1 MKYLAGLGGIFCA
14 CSSVAFAEV
23 DSEIPLGIEAVTGLR
38 TDYVHRGF
46 QLAESALDF
55 QLEAEIILS
64 NSNSLSLGFAHLS
77 ESGEDFNE
85 TWSYLEFSHSFNK
98 NLTSGA
104 SFTYRDRNE
113 SILQG
118 GFDLGLFTS
127 YSINDVWR
135 WRNELNF
142 DLGVDGVYLN
152 TELEWSQIISN
163 KSFVTIKAGLS
174 WVSEY
179 LERDGLNDFHTRLT
193 YTYALSDQVSFTPF
207 IGSSIQIGDK
217 DADDIL
223 YGGLWFEVI
232 F

>member
-1 MKYLAGLGGIFCA
+1 
-14 CSSVAFAEV
+14 
-23 DSEIPLGIEAVTGLR
+23 
-38 TDYVHRGF
+38 
-46 QLAESALDF
+46 
-55 QLEAEIILS
+55 
-64 NSNSLSLGFAHLS
+64 
-77 ESGEDFNE
+77 
-85 TWSYLEFSHSFNK
+85 
-98 NLTSGA
+98 
-104 SFTYRDRNE
+104 
-113 SILQG
+113 
-118 GFDLGLFTS
+118 
-127 YSINDVWR
+127 

-207 IGSSIQIGDK
+207 IGSSIQIEDK

>member
-14 CSSVAFAEV
+14 CSSMAFAEV

-55 QLEAEIILS
+55 QLEAEITLS
-64 NSNSLSLGFAHLS
+64 NNNSLSLGFAHLS
-77 ESGEDFNE
+77 ESGDDFNE

-142 DLGVDGVYLN
+142 
-152 TELEWSQIISN
+152 
-163 KSFVTIKAGLS
+163 
-174 WVSEY
+174 
-179 LERDGLNDFHTRLT
+179 
-193 YTYALSDQVSFTPF
+193 
-207 IGSSIQIGDK
+207 
-217 DADDIL
+217 
-223 YGGLWFEVI
+223 
-232 F
+232 

>member
-1 MKYLAGLGGIFCA
+1 MKLLAGLGGIFYA
-14 CSSVAFAEV
+14 CGSMVFAEI
-23 DSEIPLGIEAVTGLR
+23 DTEIPLGIEAVTGLR

-55 QLEAEIILS
+55 QLETKITLS
-64 NSNSLSLGFAHLS
+64 NDNSLSLGFSHLS
-77 ESGEDFNE
+77 ESDGDFNE
-85 TWSYLEFSHSFNK
+85 TSSYLELGHSFTQ
-98 NLTSGA
+98 NLTGGA
-104 SFTYRDRNE
+104 SFTYRDRGE

-127 YSINDVWR
+127 YSINEIWR

-142 DLGVDGVYLN
+142 DLGIDGIYLN
-152 TELEWSQIISN
+152 SELEWSKAISD
-163 KSFVTIKAGLS
+163 KSFVTIKGGLS
-174 WVSEY
+174 WVSDY
-179 LERDGLNDFHTRLT
+179 LERDGLNDFHTRVT
-193 YTYALSDQVSFTPF
+193 YTYALSDQISFTPF
-207 IGSSIQIGDK
+207 IGSSIQIDDQ

>member
-1 MKYLAGLGGIFCA
+1 MKHLAAFGGIFCA
-14 CSSVAFAEV
+14 CSSMGFAGS

-38 TDYVHRGF
+38 SDYVHRGF

-55 QLEAEIILS
+55 QLEADITLS
-64 NSNSLSLGFAHLS
+64 NDNSLFLGFSHLS
-77 ESGEDFNE
+77 ESNGDFNE
-85 TWSYLEFSHSFNK
+85 TWSYLELNHSFNK
-98 NLTSGA
+98 NFTGGT
-104 SFTYRDRNE
+104 SFTYRDRDK

-152 TELEWSQIISN
+152 SELEWSQIISD
-163 KSFVTIKAGLS
+163 KSFVTIKAGFS

-179 LERDGLNDFHTRLT
+179 LERDAVSYTHLT
-193 YTYALSDQVSFTPF
+193 LPTTTSV
-207 IGSSIQIGDK
+207 
-217 DADDIL
+217 
-223 YGGLWFEVI
+223 
-232 F
+232 

>member
-14 CSSVAFAEV
+14 CGSMALAGA

-55 QLEAEIILS
+55 QLEAEITLS
-64 NSNSLSLGFAHLS
+64 NKNSLSLGFSHLS
-77 ESGEDFNE
+77 ESAGDFNE
-85 TWSYLEFSHSFNK
+85 TWSYLEYDHSFTQ
-98 NLTSGA
+98 NLTGGV

-127 YSINDVWR
+127 YSINDIWR
-135 WRNELNF
+135 WQNDLNF
-142 DLGVDGVYLN
+142 DLGVNGIYFN
-152 TELEWSQIISN
+152 SELEWSKPISD
-163 KSFVTIKAGLS
+163 KSFVTITSGLS
-174 WVSEY
+174 WVSDY
-179 LERDGLNDFHTRLT
+179 LNRDGLNDFHTRVT

-207 IGSSIQIGDK
+207 IGSSIQIEDK
-217 DADDIL
+217 DNDDIL